1 MYQRCVVIVLEGA
14 DADALDE
21 VAEKMEDHF
30 TSLAKDTVLPE
41 GIKIGEVYSMDPDAP
56 EDEEDDGEENGLA
69 GAGDPG
75 TEE

>member
-56 EDEEDDGEENGLA
+56 EEEEDDDGMA